1 MIAGSGT
8 IAWGLGV
15 LAAAGAPGGEGG
27 GGSLL
32 SLLPMVLMFVAIY
45 VIMFLPARKRQKKLQ
60 EMIGGL
66 KRGDKVIT
74 TGGIHCMVVGI
85 SDQIIQV
92 RVSDNVTIEISKN
105 AVAGLQQP
113 EQS

>member
-8 IAWGLGV
+8 IAWRLGG
-15 LAAAGAPGGEGG
+15 LAAAAPSGGEGG

-45 VIMFLPARKRQKKLQ
+45 VIMFLPARKRQKRLQ

-74 TGGIHCMVVGI
+74 TGGIHGMVVGI
-85 SDQIIQV
+85 SDQVIQV
-92 RVSDNVTIEISKN
+92 RVADNVTVEISKN
-105 AVAGLQQP
+105 AVASLQQT